1 MKPIRNEMRMEKNIY
16 LILILLLT
24 SRYTAFADAFPKSSQ
39 GLGGPVLSLELL
51 GSYEFGFKETGGLLF
66 WGGLAAVSSPL
77 YGFEINGGPEAAV
90 EIRHYYSAKEN
101 KIWSISFYSGIAY
114 NFIGER
120 YGAFTPG
127 LKLTRKKSINQLLQL
142 EPYVSLSYPFYFDGG
157 HPFLPYL
164 TFGYRI
170 VFEKKKK

>member
-1 MKPIRNEMRMEKNIY
+1 MEPILKKMGIGKNIY
-16 LILILLLT
+16 FILLLLLT
-24 SRYTAFADAFPKSSQ
+24 SHYSVFADAFPKSSKS
-39 GLGGPVLSLELL
+39 LGGPVLSLELL
-51 GSYEFGFKETGGLLF
+51 GSYEFGFKETGSFLF
-66 WGGLAAVSSPL
+66 WGGIAAVSSPF
-77 YGFEINGGPEAAV
+77 YGFEINGGPEAAF
-90 EIRHYYSAKEN
+90 EIRHYFSAKKN
-101 KIWSISFYSGIAY
+101 KIWSLSLYSGLAY
-114 NFIGER
+114 NFIGEK

-142 EPYVSLSYPFYFDGG
+142 EPYISLSYPFYFDGE